1 MGVPALFR
9 WLHKKYPKIITPV
22 IEEQPYEVDGQ
33 QYPVDTTRS
42 NPNGEEFDNLYLD
55 FNGIVHP
62 CSHPENKPPP
72 ATESEMMMEIFKY
85 TERVVNMVRPRK
97 LLLIAIDGVAPRAK
111 MNQQRARRFRSAR
124 DAKEADEKKAEFQ
137 TLLRSQQHS
146 RGDPETALED
156 VVKKTWDS
164 NVITPG
170 TPFMVILAISIRYW
184 VQWKLNT
191 DPAWEK
197 LKVLISDA
205 TVPGEGE
212 HKIMQFIRSQR
223 ADPEY
228 DPNTKHVMYGL
239 DADLIM
245 LGIATHEPHFR
256 ILREDVEIRDAKAKT
271 CNLCGQKGHY
281 ADNCRGNTKDKAGDY
296 DEKEKTP
303 DLKPFIW
310 LNVPTLREYLGAEMF
325 VPGQPFRFD
334 LERALDD
341 WVFMCFFVG
350 NDFLPHLPSLDIHED
365 GIDTLIAIWRDNIP
379 IMGGYLTCDG
389 KVDLSRA
396 QFILQGLAKQEDA
409 IFRRRRQTEERREQN
424 QKRRDQ
430 EKDAREQREQGRD
443 AKRRRSSP
451 DYGQGG
457 FNGSIKG
464 RSDDRAPTNAPMNL
478 ISPQSIEVDY
488 NMVVNRGAVDRAN
501 AANKSAAA
509 ALKAQLMQKNKPAET
524 PEKPTNEPGAVEQTP
539 PSALGKR
546 KAELLEEDDDSSTPG
561 RSTPISQP
569 ETKTNGAN
577 PDDLPPDTVRLWE
590 TGYAE
595 RYYEQKFHVA
605 PDDYEFRR
613 KVAQSY
619 VEGLAWVLLYYFQG
633 CASWTWYYP
642 YHYAPFA
649 ADFIDLDKMD
659 IQFAKGKPFKPYEQ
673 LMGVLPAASNHAIPP
688 VFHSLMT
695 DPDSEIVDFYP
706 EDFDLD
712 ANGKKQSWK
721 AIVLLPFIDEKRLL
735 SAMNTKYPLLT
746 AEEHARNE
754 MGKDAL
760 FVSDRHPLYDLL
772 ATEFYSKRQRNANG
786 ENTVKLPVRTGGLAG
801 IAEKNSSYLPHMSL
815 QGPEEDIKLEP
826 EVDDDRSMS
835 VLYTMPTSKH
845 VHKSMLLRGV
855 KEPAKVLDHSDIA
868 ILKSKAR
875 NSGRSYGGAPLGD
888 RNGSYGNGGGRGGR
902 GGGNISFQADRPP
915 PPQYDQQ
922 RGGTGEVDRSN
933 PFAAF
938 LDPKFVPPPVVGAN
952 GRIPPPPP
960 PVSQQYGRG
969 PPSAGS
975 SSYAHG
981 GYGQRDDGGYG
992 SGSGSQRGQYGG
1004 YGQGQY
1010 NGGRGGG
1017 GDRYGGS
1024 QQQYSGPP
1032 GGGAGGRSISDS
1044 YYASGSG
1051 QSYGQGGYGVNGDT
1065 GGGRG
1070 GGGGSQNYRGSYD
1083 PRYGDGYGRR

>member
-1 MGVPALFR
+1 M
-9 WLHKKYPKIITPV
+9 
-22 IEEQPYEVDGQ
+22 
-33 QYPVDTTRS
+33 
-42 NPNGEEFDNLYLD
+42 
-55 FNGIVHP
+55 
-62 CSHPENKPPP
+62 
-72 ATESEMMMEIFKY
+72 
-85 TERVVNMVRPRK
+85 
-97 LLLIAIDGVAPRAK
+97 
-111 MNQQRARRFRSAR
+111 
-124 DAKEADEKKAEFQ
+124 
-137 TLLRSQQHS
+137 
-146 RGDPETALED
+146 ED

-170 TPFMVILAISIRYW
+170 TPFMDILAVSVRYW

-197 LKVLISDA
+197 LKVVISDA

-212 HKIMQFIRSQR
+212 HKIMQFVRSQR
-223 ADPEY
+223 SDPEY
-228 DPNTKHVMYGL
+228 NPNTRHVMYGL

-256 ILREDVEIRDAKAKT
+256 VLREDVEIRDAKAKT

-281 ADNCRGNTKDKAGDY
+281 ADNCRGNTKDKVGNY
-296 DEKEKTP
+296 DEKEATP
-303 DLKPFIW
+303 DLKPFVW
-310 LNVPTLREYLGAEMF
+310 LKVPILREYLGAEMF

-396 QFILQGLAKQEDA
+396 QLILQGLAKQEDA
-409 IFRRRRQTEERREQN
+409 IFRRRRETEERRQKN
-424 QKRRDQ
+424 QKRREQ
-430 EKDAREQREQGRD
+430 EKEQREQRDQGRD

-457 FNGSIKG
+457 SNGYTKG
-464 RSDDRAPTNAPMNL
+464 RSDDRAPTNAPLNL
-478 ISPQSIEVDY
+478 ISASSIEVDY

-524 PEKPTNEPGAVEQTP
+524 PAKPINEPDAVEQTP

-546 KAELLEEDDDSSTPG
+546 KAELIEDDDDMSTPG
-561 RSTPISQP
+561 RSTPISLP
-569 ETKTNGAN
+569 EAKTNGAN
-577 PDDLPPDTVRLWE
+577 PDDPPPDTVRLWE

-613 KVAQSY
+613 KVARSY
-619 VEGLAWVLLYYFQG
+619 VEGLSWVLLYYFQG

-649 ADFIDLDKMD
+649 ADFTDIDKMD
-659 IQFAKGKPFKPYEQ
+659 IKFDKGKPFKPYEQ

-688 VFHSLMT
+688 VFHPLMT
-695 DPDSEIVDFYP
+695 DPESEIVDFYP

-712 ANGKKQSWK
+712 LNGKKQSWK
-721 AIVLLPFIDEKRLL
+721 AVVLLPFIDEKRLL
-735 SAMNTKYPLLT
+735 SAMSTKYPLLT

-760 FVSDRHPLYDLL
+760 FVSDRHPLYDVV
-772 ATEFYSKRQRNANG
+772 ATEFYSKKNAKKDG
-786 ENTVKLPVRTGGLAG
+786 DSQKIVKLPTRAGGLAG
-801 IAEKNSSYLPHMSL
+801 TAEKNPTYLPHMSL
-815 QGPEEDIKLEP
+815 VGPEEEIKLEP
-826 EVDDDRSMS
+826 EVDDDRTMS

-855 KEPAKVLDHSDIA
+855 KEPTKQLDHTDIA

-875 NSGRSYGGAPLGD
+875 NSGRSYGGAPLMGD
-888 RNGSYGNGGGRGGR
+888 RNGSYGSGGGGGRGGR
-902 GGGNISFQADRPP
+902 VSYQADRPP
-915 PPQYDQQ
+915 QPHQGHYDQQ
-922 RGGTGEVDRSN
+922 RGGGDVDRSN

-938 LDPKFVPPPVVGAN
+938 LDPKFKPPPITGAN
-952 GRIPPPPP
+952 GRGPPP
-960 PVSQQYGRG
+960 PVPQQYGRG
-969 PPSAGS
+969 APSAGS
-975 SSYAHG
+975 NANHG
-981 GYGQRDDGGYG
+981 FGSRDDGYGHGHIQREHYG
-992 SGSGSQRGQYGG
+992 SQAG
-1004 YGQGQY
+1004 YSGQGQY
-1010 NGGRGGG
+1010 NG
-1017 GDRYGGS
+1017 S
-1024 QQQYSGPP
+1024 
-1032 GGGAGGRSISDS
+1032 
-1044 YYASGSG
+1044 
-1051 QSYGQGGYGVNGDT
+1051 
-1065 GGGRG
+1065 RG
-1070 GGGGSQNYRGSYD
+1070 GGGGQYGGSQSQNGSRGGGGNGRSVSDSYYETGQGYSQGGGGQRGSQDGGQRGYGGNTGNRGDGGQNYRGGSYD
-1083 PRYGDGYGRR
+1083 ARSGDGYGRR

>member
-1 MGVPALFR
+1 
-9 WLHKKYPKIITPV
+9 
-22 IEEQPYEVDGQ
+22 
-33 QYPVDTTRS
+33 
-42 NPNGEEFDNLYLD
+42 
-55 FNGIVHP
+55 
-62 CSHPENKPPP
+62 
-72 ATESEMMMEIFKY
+72 
-85 TERVVNMVRPRK
+85 
-97 LLLIAIDGVAPRAK
+97 

-137 TLLRSQQHS
+137 TLLRSQEQS
-146 RGDPETALED
+146 RGESQSTTED

-170 TPFMVILAISIRYW
+170 TPFMDILAMSVRYW

-191 DPAWEK
+191 DPAWEN
-197 LKVLISDA
+197 LKVVISDA

-223 ADPEY
+223 AHPEY
-228 DPNTKHVMYGL
+228 DPNTRHVMYGL

-256 ILREDVEIRDAKAKT
+256 VLREDVEIRDAKAKT

-281 ADNCRGNTKDKAGDY
+281 ADNCRGNTKDKAGDF

-303 DLKPFIW
+303 ELKPFVW
-310 LNVPTLREYLGAEMF
+310 LNVPILREYLGAEML

-396 QFILQGLAKQEDA
+396 QLILQGLAKQEDA
-409 IFRRRRQTEERREQN
+409 IFRRRRETEERRDKN

-430 EKDAREQREQGRD
+430 EKEAREQREQGRD
-443 AKRRRSSP
+443 SKRRRSSP
-451 DYGQGG
+451 DYGQGASNG
-457 FNGSIKG
+457 FSKG
-464 RSDDRAPTNAPMNL
+464 RSDDRAPTNAPMKL
-478 ISPQSIEVDY
+478 ISPASIQVDY

-509 ALKAQLMQKNKPAET
+509 ALKAQLMQKNKPTEI
-524 PEKPTNEPGAVEQTP
+524 PGKPAVEAEFDEQT

-546 KAELLEEDDDSSTPG
+546 KAELMEEDEEISTPG
-561 RSTPISQP
+561 RSTPVSHTD
-569 ETKTNGAN
+569 TKSNGAN
-577 PDDLPPDTVRLWE
+577 LDDPSPDTVRLWE

-605 PDDYEFRR
+605 PDDRNFRSQ
-613 KVAQSY
+613 VARSY

-649 ADFIDLDKMD
+649 ADFTDLDKMD
-659 IQFAKGKPFKPYEQ
+659 IKFDKGKPFKPYEQ

-688 VFHSLMT
+688 VFHPLMT
-695 DPDSEIVDFYP
+695 DAESEIVDFYP
-706 EDFDLD
+706 EEFDLD
-712 ANGKKQSWK
+712 LNGKKQSWK
-721 AIVLLPFIDEKRLL
+721 AVVLLPFIDEKRLL
-735 SAMNTKYPLLT
+735 SAMETKYPLLT

-760 FVSDRHPLYDLL
+760 FVCDRHPLYDVL
-772 ATEFYSKRQRNANG
+772 ATEFYSKKQKKIDSPK
-786 ENTVKLPVRTGGLAG
+786 TVKLPMRTGGLAG
-801 IAEKNSSYLPHMSL
+801 MAEKTPSFLPHMSL
-815 QGPEEDIKLEP
+815 LGPEDEIKLEP
-826 EVDDDRSMS
+826 EVDDDRSMG

-855 KEPAKVLDHSDIA
+855 NEPTKKLDHSDIA

-875 NSGRSYGGAPLGD
+875 ISGRSYGGAPLND
-888 RNGSYGNGGGRGGR
+888 QYRNGSYGNGGRGGGGRGGR
-902 GGGNISFQADRPP
+902 GGNISFQADRPP
-915 PPQYDQQ
+915 PQYDQQ
-922 RGGTGEVDRSN
+922 RAGGGASAEVDRSN

-938 LDPKFVPPPVVGAN
+938 LDPKFVPPP
-952 GRIPPPPP
+952 
-960 PVSQQYGRG
+960 QQHGRG

-975 SSYAHG
+975 NSHGYGSGHGQGDDGYGSGAGGGSQRGAYGGQG
-981 GYGQRDDGGYG
+981 GYGQYNGSR
-992 SGSGSQRGQYGG
+992 SGSG
-1004 YGQGQY
+1004 
-1010 NGGRGGG
+1010 
-1017 GDRYGGS
+1017 GS
-1024 QQQYSGPP
+1024 
-1032 GGGAGGRSISDS
+1032 GGAGRSVSDS
-1044 YYASGSG
+1044 YYASGGGSG
-1051 QSYGQGGYGVNGDT
+1051 QSYGNGQGGHAGNEN

-1070 GGGGSQNYRGSYD
+1070 SGASQNYRGSYD

>member
-1 MGVPALFR
+1 
-9 WLHKKYPKIITPV
+9 
-22 IEEQPYEVDGQ
+22 
-33 QYPVDTTRS
+33 
-42 NPNGEEFDNLYLD
+42 
-55 FNGIVHP
+55 
-62 CSHPENKPPP
+62 
-72 ATESEMMMEIFKY
+72 
-85 TERVVNMVRPRK
+85 
-97 LLLIAIDGVAPRAK
+97 

-137 TLLRSQQHS
+137 TLLKSQQQN
-146 RGDPETALED
+146 RGEAQSTTED

-170 TPFMVILAISIRYW
+170 TPFMDILAVSVRYW

-191 DPAWEK
+191 DPAWGN
-197 LKVLISDA
+197 LKVVISDA

-228 DPNTKHVMYGL
+228 DPNTRHVMYGL

-256 ILREDVEIRDAKAKT
+256 VLREDVEIRDAKAKT

-281 ADNCRGNTKDKAGDY
+281 ADNCRGNTKDKAGDF

-303 DLKPFIW
+303 ELKPFVW
-310 LNVPTLREYLGAEMF
+310 LNVPILREYLGAELF

-396 QFILQGLAKQEDA
+396 QLILQGLAKQEDA
-409 IFRRRRQTEERREQN
+409 IFRRRRETEERREKN

-430 EKDAREQREQGRD
+430 EKEAREQREQGRD

-451 DYGQGG
+451 DYGHGSNG
-457 FNGSIKG
+457 FAKG
-464 RSDDRAPTNAPMNL
+464 RSDDRAPANAPINL
-478 ISPQSIEVDY
+478 ISASSIEVDY

-524 PEKPTNEPGAVEQTP
+524 PEKAAKEPDAVEQTP

-546 KAELLEEDDDSSTPG
+546 KAELMEEDEEISTPG
-561 RSTPISQP
+561 RTTPVSQVD
-569 ETKTNGAN
+569 TKSNGAN
-577 PDDLPPDTVRLWE
+577 PDDPPPDTVRLWE

-605 PDDYEFRR
+605 PDDHDFRH
-613 KVAQSY
+613 KVARSY

-649 ADFIDLDKMD
+649 ADFTDLDKMD
-659 IQFAKGKPFKPYEQ
+659 IKFDKGKPFKPFEQ

-688 VFHSLMT
+688 VFHPLMI
-695 DPDSEIVDFYP
+695 DEDSEIVDFYP

-712 ANGKKQSWK
+712 LNGKKQSWK
-721 AIVLLPFIDEKRLL
+721 AVVLLPFIDEKRLL
-735 SAMNTKYPLLT
+735 SAMGTKYPFLT

-760 FVSDRHPLYDLL
+760 FVSDRHPLYDIL
-772 ATEFYSKRQRNANG
+772 ATQFYSKKQKKDDAG
-786 ENTVKLPVRTGGLAG
+786 KIVKLPMRTGGLAG
-801 IAEKNSSYLPHMSL
+801 TAEKTPNFLPHMSL
-815 QGPEEDIKLEP
+815 LGPEDEIKLEP
-826 EVDDDRSMS
+826 EVDDDRSMG

-855 KEPAKVLDHSDIA
+855 KEREKQLDHSDIA

-875 NSGRSYGGAPLGD
+875 TSGRSYGGAPLDGY
-888 RNGSYGNGGGRGGR
+888 RNGSFGNGGGRGGR
-902 GGGNISFQADRPP
+902 GGNISYQADRPP
-915 PPQYDQQ
+915 RPPPQFDQQ
-922 RGGTGEVDRSN
+922 RGGGGGGSVDPSN

-938 LDPKFVPPPVVGAN
+938 LDPKFVPPPIPGPN
-952 GRIPPPPP
+952 GRVPPP
-960 PVSQQYGRG
+960 PVPQQHGHR

-975 SSYAHG
+975 DVHG
-981 GYGQRDDGGYG
+981 YGYGQRDDGYG
-992 SGSGSQRGQYGG
+992 SRGGGEGSQRGQYGN
-1004 YGQGQY
+1004 QGEYRQNER
-1010 NGGRGGG
+1010 NGSRGGAHHG
-1017 GDRYGGS
+1017 GA
-1024 QQQYSGPP
+1024 QQQYGAPQ
-1032 GGGAGGRSISDS
+1032 GGGSAGGRSVSDS

-1051 QSYGQGGYGVNGDT
+1051 SRGQSYGQGQGGYGGSGNA
-1065 GGGRG
+1065 GGRG
-1070 GGGGSQNYRGSYD
+1070 GGSGGASQNYRGSHD
-1083 PRYGDGYGRR
+1083 PRYGDGYGYGRH

>member
-1 MGVPALFR
+1 MRSIYVVLDDSTGVSRAAFSSHFLCT
-9 WLHKKYPKIITPV
+9 IV
-22 IEEQPYEVDGQ
+22 
-33 QYPVDTTRS
+33 
-42 NPNGEEFDNLYLD
+42 EFQLTGL
-55 FNGIVHP
+55 
-62 CSHPENKPPP
+62 
-72 ATESEMMMEIFKY
+72 T
-85 TERVVNMVRPRK
+85 
-97 LLLIAIDGVAPRAK
+97 DGVAPRAK
-111 MNQQRARRFRSAR
+111 MNQQRARRFRSAM

-137 TLLRSQQHS
+137 TLLRSQQRS
-146 RGDPETALED
+146 RGEPESSLED

-170 TPFMVILAISIRYW
+170 TPFMDILALSVRYW

-191 DPAWEK
+191 DPAWAK
-197 LKVLISDA
+197 LKVVISDA

-228 DPNTKHVMYGL
+228 DPNTRHVMYGL

-256 ILREDVEIRDAKAKT
+256 VFREDVEIRDAKAKT

-281 ADNCRGNTKDKAGDY
+281 ADNCRGNTKDKVGEY

-303 DLKPFIW
+303 ELKPFIW
-310 LNVPTLREYLGAEMF
+310 LSVSVLREYLGAEMF

-396 QFILQGLAKQEDA
+396 QLILQGLAKQEDA
-409 IFRRRRQTEERREQN
+409 IFRRRKETEERREKN
-424 QKRRDQ
+424 QKRREQ
-430 EKDAREQREQGRD
+430 EKEAREQREQGRD

-451 DYGQGG
+451 DYGHGG
-457 FNGSIKG
+457 SNGFVKG

-478 ISPQSIEVDY
+478 ISASSIEVDY

-509 ALKAQLMQKNKPAET
+509 ALKAQLMQKNKPSDT
-524 PEKPTNEPGAVEQTP
+524 PEKPTDNTDIAQQTP

-546 KAELLEEDDDSSTPG
+546 KAELMEDDDDLSTPG

-569 ETKTNGAN
+569 ETTKANGGDPN
-577 PDDLPPDTVRLWE
+577 DPPPDTVRLWE
-590 TGYAE
+590 TGYAD

-605 PDDYEFRR
+605 PDDYEFRH
-613 KVAQSY
+613 KVARSY
-619 VEGLAWVLLYYFQG
+619 VEGLSWVLLYYFQG

-649 ADFIDLDKMD
+649 ADFVDLDKMD
-659 IQFAKGKPFKPYEQ
+659 IKFDKGKPFKPYEQ
-673 LMGVLPAASNHAIPP
+673 LMGVLPASSNHAIPP
-688 VFHSLMT
+688 VFHPLMT
-695 DPDSEIVDFYP
+695 EPDSDIVDFYP

-712 ANGKKQSWK
+712 LNGKKQSWK
-721 AIVLLPFIDEKRLL
+721 AVVLLPFIDEKRLL
-735 SAMNTKYPLLT
+735 NAMNTKYPLLT

-760 FVSDRHPLYDLL
+760 LVSENHALYDVL
-772 ATEFYSKRQRNANG
+772 AAHFYSKKTKDKDPKV
-786 ENTVKLPVRTGGLAG
+786 ELPVRAGGLAG
-801 IAEKNSSYLPHMSL
+801 VAEKNPAYLPHMSL
-815 QGPEEDIKLEP
+815 LGPEEDIKLHP
-826 EVDDDRSMS
+826 EIDDDRSMS
-835 VLYTMPTSKH
+835 VLYTMPSSGY
-845 VHKSMLLRGV
+845 VHKSMLLRGAKV
-855 KEPAKVLDHSDIA
+855 PEKVLDHSDIA

-875 NSGRSYGGAPLGD
+875 SSGRSYGGAPLND
-888 RNGSYGNGGGRGGR
+888 SYRNGNGYGGGGGRGGGR
-902 GGGNISFQADRPP
+902 GGNISYQADRPP
-915 PPQYDQQ
+915 PPPQAQGYD
-922 RGGTGEVDRSN
+922 RRASGGDGRDGRDSARDN

-938 LDPKFVPPPVVGAN
+938 LDPKFVPPPVAAG
-952 GRIPPPPP
+952 GRIPPPPMGMPMP
-960 PVSQQYGRG
+960 PPGQGGYGGYGGASRG

-975 SSYAHG
+975 NAYAYGSAGGGREGAGSRGSYGG
-981 GYGQRDDGGYG
+981 GYGQRG
-992 SGSGSQRGQYGG
+992 
-1004 YGQGQY
+1004 
-1010 NGGRGGG
+1010 
-1017 GDRYGGS
+1017 GGS
-1024 QQQYSGPP
+1024 QQYSSGRNDQYGGQQQYNSRNGYGAGAGGP
-1032 GGGAGGRSISDS
+1032 GGGRSVSDS
-1044 YYASGSG
+1044 YYATSQGYG
-1051 QSYGQGGYGVNGDT
+1051 QGHGQAQGQGGYPES
-1065 GGGRG
+1065 GGQRG
-1070 GGGGSQNYRGSYD
+1070 GASGSGGQQNYRGSYD

>member
-1 MGVPALFR
+1 
-9 WLHKKYPKIITPV
+9 
-22 IEEQPYEVDGQ
+22 
-33 QYPVDTTRS
+33 
-42 NPNGEEFDNLYLD
+42 
-55 FNGIVHP
+55 
-62 CSHPENKPPP
+62 
-72 ATESEMMMEIFKY
+72 
-85 TERVVNMVRPRK
+85 
-97 LLLIAIDGVAPRAK
+97 

-137 TLLRSQQHS
+137 TLLKIQRQS
-146 RGDPETALED
+146 RGQEEVTMED
-156 VVKKTWDS
+156 IVKKTWDS

-170 TPFMVILAISIRYW
+170 TPFMDILAFSVRYW

-197 LKVLISDA
+197 LKVVISDA

-228 DPNTKHVMYGL
+228 DPNTRHVMYGL

-256 ILREDVEIRDAKAKT
+256 VLREDVEIRDAKAKT

-281 ADNCRGNTKDKAGDY
+281 AENCRGNTKDKAGDY

-303 DLKPFIW
+303 ELKPFVW
-310 LNVPTLREYLGAEMF
+310 LNVPILREYLGAELF

-396 QFILQGLAKQEDA
+396 QLILQGLAKQEDA
-409 IFRRRRQTEERREQN
+409 IFRRRRETEEKRERN

-430 EKDAREQREQGRD
+430 EKETREQREQGRD

-451 DYGQGG
+451 DYGYGG
-457 FNGSIKG
+457 SNGYTKG
-464 RSDDRAPTNAPMNL
+464 RSDDRAPANAPTNL
-478 ISPQSIEVDY
+478 ISASSIEVDY
-488 NMVVNRGAVDRAN
+488 NMVINRGAVDRAN

-509 ALKAQLMQKNKPAET
+509 ALKAQLMQKKQTEAPEQAKVASAVDQT
-524 PEKPTNEPGAVEQTP
+524 PPSAFGNIKADDVEQTP

-546 KAELLEEDDDSSTPG
+546 KAELMEEEDDMSTPG
-561 RSTPISQP
+561 RTTPVSQTEKKP
-569 ETKTNGAN
+569 NGAN
-577 PDDLPPDTVRLWE
+577 PDDPPPDTVRLWE

-605 PDDYEFRR
+605 PDDHEFRR
-613 KVAQSY
+613 KVARSY
-619 VEGLAWVLLYYFQG
+619 VEGLCWVLLYYFQG

-649 ADFIDLDKMD
+649 ADFTDLDKMD
-659 IQFAKGKPFKPYEQ
+659 IQFDKGKPFKPYEQ
-673 LMGVLPAASNHAIPP
+673 LMGVLPVASNHAIPS
-688 VFHSLMT
+688 VFHPLMT

-706 EDFDLD
+706 EEFDLD
-712 ANGKKQSWK
+712 LNGKKQSWK
-721 AIVLLPFIDEKRLL
+721 AVVLLPFIDEKRLL
-735 SAMNTKYPLLT
+735 AAMVTKYPLLT
-746 AEEHARNE
+746 AEEHARNAV
-754 MGKDAL
+754 GKDAL

-772 ATEFYSKRQRNANG
+772 ATQFYSKKQAKKDRNSSDEGSQGNKI
-786 ENTVKLPVRTGGLAG
+786 KLPMRTGGLAG
-801 IAEKNSSYLPHMSL
+801 TAEKNPNYLPHMSVV
-815 QGPEEDIKLEP
+815 GPEDDIKLEP
-826 EVDDDRSMS
+826 EVDDDRSMG

-855 KEPAKVLDHSDIA
+855 KEPAKMLDHTDIA

-875 NSGRSYGGAPLGD
+875 NSGRSYGGAPLND
-888 RNGSYGNGGGRGGR
+888 SRNGHGGGRGGGR
-902 GGGNISFQADRPP
+902 NGNISYQAERPP
-915 PPQYDQQ
+915 RPSQYDQ
-922 RGGTGEVDRSN
+922 RGGSGGEIDRSN

-938 LDPKFVPPPVVGAN
+938 LDPKFAPPPIVGAN
-952 GRIPPPPP
+952 GKVPPPPFP
-960 PVSQQYGRG
+960 GPQQQYGRG
-969 PPSAGS
+969 PPSVGS
-975 SSYAHG
+975 NAYGNGYVQRSD
-981 GYGQRDDGGYG
+981 GYGGTGGG
-992 SGSGSQRGQYGG
+992 QRGQYGNQG
-1004 YGQGQY
+1004 GSYGQSQYNGSRGGGQGQY
-1010 NGGRGGG
+1010 
-1017 GDRYGGS
+1017 GGS
-1024 QQQYSGPP
+1024 QRYSGPP
-1032 GGGAGGRSISDS
+1032 GGGGGGRSVSDS
-1044 YYASGSG
+1044 YYASG
-1051 QSYGQGGYGVNGDT
+1051 QGGYSQRQGQGY
-1065 GGGRG
+1065 GGGNGGQNHRG
-1070 GGGGSQNYRGSYD
+1070 NYD
-1083 PRYGDGYGRR
+1083 TRYGDGYGGGRR